1 MVNNRGFS
9 IFTYPL
15 RKMGKVSDNI
25 NAIKAE
31 LPDRVSLV
39 AVSKTMPVELIR
51 EAMEAGHMVF
61 GENRVQELVAKQPL
75 LPADVEWHMIGHLQ
89 RNKVK
94 YIAGFVHM
102 IQSVDSVKLMRTIN
116 SEAGKAGRKIK
127 ILLQFHIAEE
137 ETKFG
142 LDMKEAEEIAEM
154 WKEGALEH
162 TEICGVMGMA
172 TFTDEEVRVRREFR
186 SLKGSFDTLK
196 EKWFKSD
203 DSFNVISMGM
213 SGDYRIAVEEGSSM
227 VRLGSSIFGE
237 R

>member
-1 MVNNRGFS
+1 
-9 IFTYPL
+9 
-15 RKMGKVSDNI
+15 MGKVSDNI
-25 NAIKAE
+25 NSVKAA

-39 AVSKTMPVELIR
+39 AVSKTMPVEMIS
-51 EAMEAGHMVF
+51 EAREAGHLVF
-61 GENRVQELVAKQPL
+61 GENRVQELTAKQPL
-75 LPADVEWHMIGHLQ
+75 LPADVQWHMIGHLQ

-102 IQSVDSVKLMRTIN
+102 IQSVDSVKLVRTIN
-116 SEAGKAGRKIK
+116 SEAEKSGRRIK

-142 LDMKEAEEIAEM
+142 LDMKEAEEITGM
-154 WKEGALEH
+154 WKDGALEH

-172 TFTDEEVRVRREFR
+172 TFTDDEVQIRREFR
-186 SLKGSFDTLK
+186 SLKETFYALK
-196 EKWFKSD
+196 KKWFESD

-213 SGDYRIAVEEGSSM
+213 SGDYRIAVEEGSNM
-227 VRLGSSIFGE
+227 VRLGSIIFGE